1 MNCYVL
7 VGGRSSRMGAS
18 KSELFLAR
26 VAAAARPAFDDV
38 IAVDRPG
45 GNPREGIRTI
55 FEPEHDDEAPIF
67 GVRRALEDARAKCF
81 VLAVDYPLITT
92 ELLARLARLFAQS
105 ARPMLVPHSGGHPHV
120 LCAGYSHTLLP
131 EIDAR
136 IVRRQYDLR
145 SLAAASGEIVDC
157 GSAEELLNVNTPE
170 EREKAERVHEQR
182 LLTSR

>member
-1 MNCYVL
+1 
-7 VGGRSSRMGAS
+7 MGAS

-26 VAAAARPAFDDV
+26 VVAAARPAFDDV
-38 IAVDRPG
+38 IAVDRPDG
-45 GNPREGIRTI
+45 SARNGIPTI
-55 FEPEHDDEAPIF
+55 FEGPHDDQAPIF
-67 GVRRALEDARAKCF
+67 GVRRALDDAQAKCF
-81 VLAVDYPLITT
+81 ILAVDYPLITT
-92 ELLARLARLFAQS
+92 ELLARLARLFEQS
-105 ARPMLVPHSGGHPHV
+105 PRPMLVPHANGHPHV

-136 IVRRQYDLR
+136 IARQQYDLR

-170 EREKAERVHEQR
+170 EWEKAERVHEQR